1 MPKFAAM
8 RCALLVLICFFKTA
22 VLSGQEDSVATPNK
36 GWNPRDSFHRAIAR
50 TPGFRLGFDSRNS
63 VLSGLPVGVN
73 GFRYG
78 LDYGKVALWTGYY
91 SSRLLR
97 TLEADTVN
105 QGFEYTS
112 STLEYYAYQSWRFE
126 IVTSFQ
132 AGLGRYW
139 DYQKSGAGFV
149 RKNAGY
155 IVPLEMGLGGTVRF
169 LRYFGFYA
177 GVGIR
182 VTPFNATSFNGP
194 YWSYG
199 LTYFTGT
206 MYRDYKKLVKKVKR

>member
-1 MPKFAAM
+1 M
-8 RCALLVLICFFKTA
+8 RVAVLILFT
-22 VLSGQEDSVATPNK
+22 LSVVGTKAQDDSTIVQSK
-36 GWNPRDSFHRAIAR
+36 GWNPRDSFHRALAR
-50 TPGFRLGFDSRNS
+50 IPGFRLGFDSRNS
-63 VLSGLPVGVN
+63 VLAGLPVGVN

-112 STLEYYAYQSWRFE
+112 STLEYYVHQSWRFE
-126 IVTSFQ
+126 LVTSFQ

-139 DYQKSGAGFV
+139 DYQKSGTGIV
-149 RKNAGY
+149 RQNAGY

-177 GVGIR
+177 GIGIR
-182 VTPFNATSFNGP
+182 VTPFNPTAFNGP

-206 MYRDYKKLVKKVKR
+206 MYRDSKKLMKKLKR

>member
-1 MPKFAAM
+1 M
-8 RCALLVLICFFKTA
+8 LLLA
-22 VLSGQEDSVATPNK
+22 QGLHSQNDSLEQEVK
-36 GWNPRDSFHRAIAR
+36 GWNPRDSFHRALTRI
-50 TPGFRLGFDSRNS
+50 PGFRMSFDSRNS
-63 VLSGLPVGVN
+63 VLAGIPVGVN
-73 GFRYG
+73 GLRYG

-97 TLEADTVN
+97 TLEADTLN

-112 STLEYYAYQSWRFE
+112 STLEYYVYQTWRFE
-126 IVTSFQ
+126 LVTSFQ

-139 DYQKSGAGFV
+139 DYHTQGNTIL

-177 GVGIR
+177 GVGVR
-182 VTPFNATSFNGP
+182 LTPLNATSFNGP

-199 LTYFTGT
+199 FTYFTGT
-206 MYRDYKKLVKKVKR
+206 MYRDAKKLMKKLNR